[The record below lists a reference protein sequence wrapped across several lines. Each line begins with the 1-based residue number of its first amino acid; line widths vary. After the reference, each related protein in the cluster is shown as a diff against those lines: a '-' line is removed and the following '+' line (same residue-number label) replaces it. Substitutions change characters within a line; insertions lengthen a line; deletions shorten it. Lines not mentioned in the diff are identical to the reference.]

1 MSFFD
6 TLFHMT
12 EWLRTT
18 WVVDFSLWLS
28 NTAACQW
35 LQGHFVAIPGF
46 QSIHILAIGVLFGS
60 ALMVNLRI
68 LGVASGGH
76 SVPETVQRYMPW
88 LWWGLAALIASGIVL
103 LISEPVRNMVNPFFW
118 IKMTALLVT
127 VLVTAWFHLSVR
139 ARMANWDSSSSGQG
153 AIRVGAVALI
163 ILWCVVMA
171 GGRWIAYA
179 PV

>member
-1 MSFFD
+1 
-6 TLFHMT
+6 MT

-35 LQGHFVAIPGF
+35 LQSHFVAIPGF

-68 LGVASGGH
+68 LGVVGGEH

-88 LWWGLAALIASGIVL
+88 LWWALVALIASGMVL
-103 LISEPVRNMVNPFFW
+103 LVSEPVRNMVNPFFW
-118 IKMTALLVT
+118 IKMTALLIT
-127 VLVTAWFHLSVR
+127 VLITAWFHLSAR
-139 ARMANWDSSSSGQG
+139 ARMTGWDRSSNGRG
-153 AIRVGAVALI
+153 AIRAGAAILI
-163 ILWCVVMA
+163 ILWCIVMA

-179 PV
+179 PA